1 MHDVSNNAETRPLL
15 RSWLTFSP
23 LYVNMIS
30 ATSVS
35 GSQGGSKI
43 MVFFLINKMPAT
55 LALRVMLGLIHLF
68 QLYALPIDKTIL
80 ASGIV

>member
-1 MHDVSNNAETRPLL
+1 MLL
-15 RSWLTFSP
+15 FDSCRT
-23 LYVNMIS
+23 I
-30 ATSVS
+30 
-35 GSQGGSKI
+35 K
-43 MVFFLINKMPAT
+43 NKMPAT